1 MKYAHERIPS
11 KFLFDKVK
19 HKFLDEHT
27 YDANL
32 PENKINTYHQGFQKL
47 AIVKNLHPY
56 SI

>member
-1 MKYAHERIPS
+1 MKYAHEQIPG
-11 KFLFDKVK
+11 KFTFDKVK